1 MTERECRLN
10 SEHAGNPGF
19 GRLVNHIET
28 ATLFLDCRRAVS
40 PMFTLR
46 IPDDVWDSIK
56 IKPASTEVKAGS
68 II

>member
-1 MTERECRLN
+1 
-10 SEHAGNPGF
+10 
-19 GRLVNHIET
+19 
-28 ATLFLDCRRAVS
+28 
-40 PMFTLR
+40 MFTLR